1 MKKLSYIAI
10 LLCILFVITGCCCH
24 GKKKIGIAWRADSNS
39 KGYIHVCRA
48 IEAAGGEPVLL
59 DQVVSNEMPYAEGK
73 VSQEAMDENG
83 ILLQKYAD
91 KIKARDLRKSNV
103 SNVLKGIKAV
113 VFTGGP
119 DISPTLFARPVPWHG
134 LADDK
139 RYDVNRDISDYLL
152 MAHCLEQDIP
162 VLGLCRGCQVLG
174 VVAGTDMIQDIP
186 AHYAKLKNNPD
197 YTHRLQKLPNVKR
210 DYNPHPVKVIQK
222 KSLFA
227 KIAGCD
233 ILPGC
238 PSWHH
243 QAVTNLK
250 GTGLLATGTTEVNG
264 IDIIEAIE
272 IPNKKFVLGV
282 QFHPEIAVT
291 KNLDNAPNKGDYT
304 SYEQALAFFK
314 AIVSA
319 AQ

>member
-1 MKKLSYIAI
+1 MKNLSFITI
-10 LLCILFVITGCCCH
+10 LLCIVLTVAGCCSQ
-24 GKKKIGIAWRADSNS
+24 GKTKIGIAWRADSNS
-39 KGYIHVCRA
+39 KGYISICRA

-59 DQVVSNEMPYAEGK
+59 DQVISNEVPYTEGK
-73 VSQEAMDENG
+73 VSQEAVDENG

-91 KIKARDLRKSNV
+91 KIKAQGFRKSNAASV
-103 SNVLKGIKAV
+103 AKGIKAI
-113 VFTGGP
+113 VFTGGE

-134 LADDK
+134 LLEDK
-139 RYDVNRDISDYLL
+139 RYNVTRDISDYLL
-152 MAHCLEQDIP
+152 MAHCLEQDIA

-186 AHYAKLKNNPD
+186 AHYAKLKNKSD
-197 YTHRLQKLPNVKR
+197 YTHRQKKEPNVKR

-250 GTGLLATGTTEVNG
+250 GTDLIVTGVTEVNG
-264 IDIIEAIE
+264 IEIIEAFE
-272 IPNKKFVLGV
+272 NPKKRFVLGV
-282 QFHPEIAVT
+282 QFHPEIAVI
-291 KNLDNAPNKGDYT
+291 KNLNNAPNKGDYT
-304 SYEQALAFFK
+304 SYEQALEFFK

-319 AQ
+319 AH

>member
-1 MKKLSYIAI
+1 MNKYIYIAI
-10 LLCILFVITGCCCH
+10 LSCLVLAVTGCCH
-24 GKKKIGIAWRADSNS
+24 GRQKIGIAWRADSNS
-39 KGYIHVCRA
+39 KGYIYARRA

-59 DQVVSNEMPYAEGK
+59 DQVVSDEVPYSEGK
-73 VSQEAMDENG
+73 VSQEAVDENG
-83 ILLQKYAD
+83 ILLQKFAN
-91 KIKARDLRKSNV
+91 KIKARDFKKSNV
-103 SNVLKGIKAV
+103 ASVLKDIKAV

-119 DISPTLFARPVPWHG
+119 DISPTLFVRPVPWHG
-134 LADDK
+134 LEDDK
-139 RYDVNRDISDYLL
+139 RYSAARDISDYLL
-152 MAHCLEQDIP
+152 MAHCLEQDIA

-174 VVAGTDMIQDIP
+174 VVAGADMIQDIP
-186 AHYAKLKNNPD
+186 AHYAKLKNKPD

-243 QAVTNLK
+243 QAVTNVK
-250 GTGLLATGTTEVNG
+250 GTGLLATGITEVNG
-264 IDIIEAIE
+264 IEIIEAIE

-291 KNLDNAPNKGDYT
+291 KNLDNAPNKGDYM

-314 AIVSA
+314 AIVEA
-319 AQ
+319 AR